1 MSARTHQRWT
11 HATSGSGGAGTRLP
25 WWGVALPVLAFAV
38 LFALIA
44 GGAEAHAAGGD
55 PAVARIVEQIQH
67 TLAR

>member
-11 HATSGSGGAGTRLP
+11 HAPSSGAGSRLP
-25 WWGVALPVLAFAV
+25 WWGVALPTLAFV
-38 LFALIA
+38 ILFALIT

-55 PAVARIVEQIQH
+55 PAVGRILQQIQH